1 MLLKKTNSKS
11 ITVLSLLLLA
21 GLSACQ
27 NEDPTPAQA
36 TSTTQAASTS
46 TSSASAAVY
55 CTGLTKSVAS
65 TINGK
70 NSSAIK
76 VAFQETYRGFRLK
89 FDATANTSTIK
100 KAAHHQIDIIVNGG
114 LSAGLN
120 DMRTIKAILFYKDG
134 TDDILYENSYVY
146 INNLG
151 VFPNI
156 DKDGGTVLFHELS
169 HYLNDKYTPGGMYNT
184 KLVSLYNAAVK
195 SKKYPSDAY
204 SMANAAE
211 YFAEDMCAY
220 FPGQKNSA
228 PATRA
233 QLISWD
239 PNMANYIKS
248 LKF

>member
-1 MLLKKTNSKS
+1 ML
-11 ITVLSLLLLA
+11 A
-21 GLSACQ
+21 ACQ
-27 NEDPTPAQA
+27 NELDPSP
-36 TSTTQAASTS
+36 TQAASSTS
-46 TSSASAAVY
+46 TSSSSAATF
-55 CTGLTKSVAS
+55 CTGLSKS
-65 TINGK
+65 T
-70 NSSAIK
+70 SSEVNAKSGTAIK
-76 VAFQETYRGFRLK
+76 VAFRETYKGFKLEY
-89 FDATANTSTIK
+89 DATANTSTIK
-100 KAAHHQIDIIVNGG
+100 KAAHHQLDIVVNAG
-114 LSAGLN
+114 LSAGLT
-120 DMRTIKAILFYKDG
+120 DMRKITAIRFYKDG
-134 TDDILYENSYVY
+134 TDDIAYENSVVY

-169 HYLNDKYTPGGMYNT
+169 HYLNDKYTPGSMYNA

-195 SKKYPSDAY
+195 RKKYPSDAY